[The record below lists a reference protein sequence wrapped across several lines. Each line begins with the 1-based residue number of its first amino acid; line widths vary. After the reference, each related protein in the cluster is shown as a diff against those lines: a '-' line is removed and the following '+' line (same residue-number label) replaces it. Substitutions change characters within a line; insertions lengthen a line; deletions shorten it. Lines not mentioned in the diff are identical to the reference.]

1 MIKAIVYDSNTGFTK
16 QFAYSFAAST
26 GLPIYTL
33 KEAKKTLNK
42 NDKIIFF
49 SWVQADKMHNIKKAK
64 KYDIAYSV
72 AVGLRL
78 YSEEFVELIKKNSKV
93 DNLYYL
99 EGGIRW
105 PMLKPFQRIMMKLI
119 LSMLKSKKKKNK
131 ATQDEIIL
139 IDRLNMGYEAINL
152 DSLNILIDWYN
163 SQKELVA

>member
-1 MIKAIVYDSNTGFTK
+1 MIKAIIYDSNTGFTK

-42 NDKIIFF
+42 NDNIIFF
-49 SWVQADKMHNIKKAK
+49 SWIQADKIHNIKKAK
-64 KYDIAYSV
+64 RYNIAYAA

-78 YSEEFVELIKKNSKV
+78 YNEELVELIKKNSKV
-93 DNLYYL
+93 NNVYYL

-105 PMLKPFQRIMMKLI
+105 RMLGPFQRLMMKMI
-119 LSMLKSKKKKNK
+119 LAMLKSKKKKNK
-131 ATQDEIIL
+131 ATPDDIEL
-139 IDRLNMGYEAINL
+139 INRLNLGYENINL
-152 DSLNILIDWYN
+152 DSLNILIEWYN